1 MNKIVLTLLVLI
13 LVVGCNSMSQKS
25 YSDMRR
31 EVQRVPK
38 DQARIVMLR
47 TNEHGLF
54 EERSATV
61 RINDERVSAL
71 PKGAFH
77 YHDVDPKEFKLSIRL
92 EEFPGECGVM
102 VNPKGGESYYFE
114 VVPIQETYDKG
125 KMALL
130 MGGMTALTVISTVEA
145 HGKACAGMFALH
157 PQKKDDA
164 VQKLQ
169 PLVYM
174 DDLFMKEGFGENK
187 FADGYESKK

>member
-1 MNKIVLTLLVLI
+1 MKKIALALLASV

-31 EVQRVPK
+31 EVQHVPK
-38 DQARIVMLR
+38 DQARIVLLR
-47 TNEHGLF
+47 TNEHNLF
-54 EERSATV
+54 EERSATI
-61 RINDERVSAL
+61 RINDDRVSAL

-92 EEFPGECGVM
+92 EEFPGECAVK
-102 VNPKGGESYYFE
+102 VNPKGGQSYFFE

-130 MGGMTALTVISTVEA
+130 LGGMTALTVISTVEA

-157 PQKKDDA
+157 PQKKNDA
-164 VQKLQ
+164 TQKLQ

-174 DDLFMKEGFGENK
+174 DDMFMKEGFGDNK
-187 FADGYESKK
+187 FAEGYETK

>member
-1 MNKIVLTLLVLI
+1 MKKILLTLLVSI
-13 LVVGCNSMSQKS
+13 LVVGCNTMSKKT
-25 YSDMRR
+25 YTEMRR
-31 EVQRVPK
+31 EVQHVDK

-47 TNEHGLF
+47 TNEHDLF
-54 EERSATV
+54 KERSATV

-77 YHDVDPKEFKLSIRL
+77 YIDVDPEEFKLSIRL

-102 VNPKGGESYYFE
+102 VNPKGGQSYYFE

-125 KMALL
+125 QMTLL

-157 PQKKDDA
+157 PQKKNEA

-187 FADGYESKK
+187 FAAGYESKK

>member
-1 MNKIVLTLLVLI
+1 MKKILLTLLVSI

-25 YSDMRR
+25 YSEMRR
-31 EVQRVPK
+31 DIQHVDK

-47 TNEHGLF
+47 TNEHKLF

-77 YHDVDPKEFKLSIRL
+77 YFDVDPKEFKLSIRL

-102 VNPKGGESYYFE
+102 VNPKGGETYYFE

-125 KMALL
+125 QMALL

-157 PQKKDDA
+157 PQQKEDA

-174 DDLFMKEGFGENK
+174 DDLFMKEGFGENQ
-187 FADGYESKK
+187 FAEGYEKKN

>member
-1 MNKIVLTLLVLI
+1 MKKIVLAVLVSFI
-13 LVVGCNSMSQKS
+13 VVGCNTMSQKS
-25 YSDMRR
+25 YSEMRR
-31 EVQRVPK
+31 EIQHVDK
-38 DQARIVMLR
+38 DQVRIVMLR
-47 TNEHGLF
+47 TNEHDLF
-54 EERSATV
+54 KERSATI

-77 YHDVDPKEFKLSIRL
+77 YIDVDPEEFKLSIRL
-92 EEFPGECGVM
+92 EEFPGECAVK

-125 KMALL
+125 QMALL

-157 PQKKDDA
+157 PQKKEDA

-174 DDLFMKEGFGENK
+174 DDMFMKEGFGKNE
-187 FADGYESKK
+187 FAEKYESKK